1 MLESLSI
8 KNYAIIDES
17 TIQFS
22 PGLNVITG
30 ETGAGKSIVVDSLE
44 LVLGARASTDMI
56 RAGLDFLEVTGVFTT
71 GENEDPG
78 PLRKAFE
85 DGTLI
90 LRREVRSDGNNRC
103 FVNDRPVTL
112 RTLKSIGDLLVDLHG
127 QHDHQSLLVVSEHVN
142 YLDGYG
148 DITGHAGVVRS
159 LFEQR
164 QSLKKELDAIMKTAD
179 DSDRDR
185 DLFAFQLD
193 EIEKAAVQ
201 PGEDEEIEAALR
213 RLDNARALR
222 ELGVKAFRELSE
234 NENSAALLIGE
245 LISAVEHMVHHDD
258 KLAAPLERLTALAD
272 DADDLGRFFRE
283 YAENVEE
290 DPALGEEMEERFTM
304 IERLKKKYGPTHE
317 KVFAYRDSIRERLGG
332 ADRSRAHI
340 DELQKKLDETERLLI
355 TRARELSAE
364 RKAAAPRIV
373 KEVEH
378 HLSEMGMDGARLS
391 VDVMTVN
398 GGESIPTGDSA
409 VRINSNGMDYIEFRL
424 AANPG
429 EPPRPLVRVA
439 SGGEI
444 SRIMLSLKLAL
455 MDVNSVPT
463 MVFDEI
469 DVGVSG
475 RVSDAL
481 GRKLRRLT
489 ANRQAIVITHLPQ
502 IAVMGD
508 RHFSARKTV
517 AGDRTTASLILLDN
531 DMRKYE
537 LATLLSGENLSETAL
552 AHAGELLENAR
563 KK

>member
-1 MLESLSI
+1 MLESLTI

-17 TIQFS
+17 TILFS

-56 RAGLDFLEVTGVFTT
+56 RAGLDYLEVTSVFTV

-90 LRREVRSDGNNRC
+90 LRRQVRSDGNNRC

-112 RTLKSIGDLLVDLHG
+112 KTLKSIGDLLVDLHG
-127 QHDHQSLLVVSEHVN
+127 QHDHQSLLVVSEHMN

-148 DITGHAGVVRS
+148 GITGHAGDVRS

-164 QSLKKELDAIMKTAD
+164 QSLKKELDAFMKTAD

-201 PGEDEEIEAALR
+201 PGEDEGIEAALR

-222 ELGVKAFRELSE
+222 ELGVKAFQELSE
-234 NENSAALLIGE
+234 DETSVALLIGE
-245 LISAVEHMVHHDD
+245 LVSAVEHLVEHDD
-258 KLAAPLERLTALAD
+258 KLAGPLERLTALAGE
-272 DADDLGRFFRE
+272 ADDLGRFFRE

-290 DPALGEEMEERFTM
+290 DPAFQEEMEERFTM
-304 IERLKKKYGPTHE
+304 IERLKKKYGPTLE
-317 KVFAYRDSIRERLGG
+317 KVFAYRDRIRERIGG
-332 ADRSRAHI
+332 GDRSRAHI
-340 DELQKKLDETERLLI
+340 DELQKKLEETERLLVAG
-355 TRARELSAE
+355 ARELSAE
-364 RKAAAPRIV
+364 RKAAAPRIA

-378 HLSEMGMDGARLS
+378 HLSELGMDGARLS

-398 GGESIPTGDSA
+398 GGESILTGDSA
-409 VRINSNGMDYIEFRL
+409 VRINSGGMDYIEFRL

-475 RVSDAL
+475 RISDAL

-508 RHFSARKTV
+508 RHFSARKTIE
-517 AGDRTTASLILLDN
+517 GDRTTASLILLDN